1 MFLSTIE
8 SLEGGMLLNNGTTQ
22 KASGAED
29 P

>member
-8 SLEGGMLLNNGTTQ
+8 SLAGGMLLDNGTTQ